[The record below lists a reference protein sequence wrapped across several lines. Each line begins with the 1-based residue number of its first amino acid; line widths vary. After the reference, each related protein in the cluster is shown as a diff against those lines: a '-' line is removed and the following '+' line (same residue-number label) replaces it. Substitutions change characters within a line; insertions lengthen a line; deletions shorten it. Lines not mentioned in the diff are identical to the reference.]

1 MLKATNFA
9 SHEGQKILRTNPL
22 SFTKCTNKMKREWMY
37 VVYARR
43 EITPPLQALKAGWEE
58 KFMQHTST
66 ENIRHIFLLLRII
79 SA

>member
-1 MLKATNFA
+1 
-9 SHEGQKILRTNPL
+9 
-22 SFTKCTNKMKREWMY
+22 MY

-43 EITPPLQALKAGWEE
+43 EITPPVQALIAGWEE

-79 SA
+79 SAWYFYIHVMRYNPVFMKTINTMLDLKG